1 MRCHLGRDAWQCLRQ
16 EADRAH
22 AGFDGAKRKL
32 DPLPTLTPSSL
43 VFIEPALNRFK
54 NVLVFPSRD
63 AALFPGGALMFDGAV
78 RASVGPVAAQHQPV
92 FFVSIAGGEPF
103 SGRTDLDVLFSDVAE
118 VQRAKTRF
126 CFCIEFIGFGNV
138 TVMSAFRTPGSLPR

>member
-1 MRCHLGRDAWQCLRQ
+1 VRCHLGRDAWQCLRQ

-54 NVLVFPSRD
+54 NVLVFPSPD
-63 AALFPGGALMFDGAV
+63 AALFPGMFDGAV
-78 RASVGPVAAQHQPV
+78 RASATWRKSRLPK
-92 FFVSIAGGEPF
+92 
-103 SGRTDLDVLFSDVAE
+103 
-118 VQRAKTRF
+118 RA
-126 CFCIEFIGFGNV
+126 
-138 TVMSAFRTPGSLPR
+138 SAFALNSSASAT

>member
-1 MRCHLGRDAWQCLRQ
+1 MQRHLGGDAWQRLCQ
-16 EADRAH
+16 EVGRAH
-22 AGFDGAKRKL
+22 AGFDGTERML
-32 DPLPTLTPSSL
+32 DCLATLTHL
-43 VFIEPALNRFK
+43 FWMLIESALNRFE
-54 NVLVFPSRD
+54 NVLIFPSRD
-63 AALFPGGALMFDGAV
+63 PPLFGGSALVFDGAV